1 MSSVTKIESAAN
13 DTYKKFL
20 SLTTSK
26 GIKKESLFILSG
38 EKLIAEYLK
47 TLQPSGAT
55 TVASNGS
62 LKVVYELITS
72 KMSPLTA
79 QLPLP
84 MRGKITE
91 LSPEL
96 FKELDVVGTH
106 YNLLVLELPVLAEAN
121 MDAAPQGLEVI
132 LPVGDPSNLGA
143 LIRSC
148 EAFAVSQVILTSE
161 AANPFLPKSVK
172 ASAGSVLRMKL
183 RKGPSVKTL
192 PPSTLALDAKG
203 TPLPDFKWP
212 KDARLLVGEE
222 GPGIQGLKFEKTLS
236 IPTQGVESLNAVVA
250 ASLALYQHQLYF
262 RK

>member
-38 EKLIAEYLK
+38 EKLIAEFLK
-47 TLQPSGAT
+47 KPHLAI
-55 TVASNGS
+55 AFE
-62 LKVVYELITS
+62 VVTA
-72 KMSPLTA
+72 KMPPLT
-79 QLPLP
+79 
-84 MRGKITE
+84 RGKVTE

-106 YNLLVLELPVLAEAN
+106 YNLLVLELPVLSEAN
-121 MDAAPQGLEVI
+121 MDTDPQGLEVV

-192 PPSTLALDAKG
+192 PASTLALDAKG

-236 IPTQGVESLNAVVA
+236 IPTRGVESLNAVVA

-262 RK
+262 RRS